1 MTASPVPRP
10 ELAAKPTPPLYLGQI
25 IEATFSPRPRWSP
38 SIQAHAGVRGWW
50 RALWRISEGACA
62 GEMACVLVGGGGP
75 SWAPESELVS
85 R

>member
-10 ELAAKPTPPLYLGQI
+10 ELAAKPTPPLYPGQV
-25 IEATFSPRPRWSP
+25 IEATFSPHPRWSP
-38 SIQAHAGVRGWW
+38 SIQAHAGTRGTWK
-50 RALWRISEGACA
+50 ALWRISEGPCA
-62 GEMACVLVGGGGP
+62 GEMACVLAGGGGP